1 MSREKRLENALYN
14 KVLSVKRSI
23 ETESVVPDDTL
34 TTKVV
39 LACGLI
45 EMTCYPHKP
54 RIIRFS
60 LVDSEYFWN
69 DADLNGFNNAIDD
82 AMEINTDDIKFY
94 MPSTRCCM
102 DILKAIYLKK
112 PLGKSWELA
121 LDFQVLKVGTSS
133 ALWNL
138 IWDCHQE
145 GWINF
150 PYIDK
155 YSNFFH

>member
-23 ETESVVPDDTL
+23 ETGNVVPDDSL

-45 EMTCYPHKP
+45 EMTCYPHRPKV
-54 RIIRFS
+54 IRFS
-60 LVDSEYFWN
+60 LVDSEYFW
-69 DADLNGFNNAIDD
+69 DDEDLNGFNNAIDD
-82 AMEINTDDIKFY
+82 MQLNRDDVEFN
-94 MPSTRCCM
+94 MPSTRTCM
-102 DILKAIYLKK
+102 DILRAIYLKK
-112 PLGKSWELA
+112 PLGKEWENS
-121 LDFQVLKVGTSS
+121 LDNAFENGFLPS
-133 ALWNL
+133 AMWNL

-150 PYIDK
+150 PYIEK
-155 YSNFFH
+155 YYNLFR